1 MSVDEFNNNFLIPFL
16 TEVSSCNK
24 DIILLGDFN
33 VDLLKSDT
41 VKEVCEYLDIFS
53 SFNLLPQIILPTR
66 VTETTSTV
74 IDNIFFNSAECN
86 PISGNIICPISDH
99 LAQFAVMQAPQI
111 QYISAPDEKI
121 ARDWKNFNHAD
132 FLTELRSAKWDVI
145 LQLEANDPNISFD
158 NLHNSVNNLLDK
170 YAPFKITCKK
180 KNRKKSNPWITN
192 GILVS
197 ISKRD
202 HLYKSYIREK
212 SPVVKALLLESF
224 KKYRNKIVSLC
235 RLSKSNFFTKY
246 FRDNKKHIGKIWEG
260 VKSIISLCSS
270 SSSSSSS
277 PSCININNVPV
288 SDPESMANS
297 FNDYFVTIAENIRK
311 EIPSTNKHFSDFLK
325 KPVSDSLFLSPTDEM
340 EVLYCLSS
348 LDQNKSSGPFSI
360 PSQIFSLIKTEI
372 STPLSNIINMSFT
385 TGIYP
390 SNLKIAK
397 VIPIHK
403 KGSKLELTNYRPI
416 SLLSNIDKVFE
427 KLIYKRVYGFLEA
440 KKVLFSHQFGFRK
453 NYSTAQ
459 TLLNIS
465 QKIMD
470 ALDKGNY
477 ACGVFIDL
485 QKAFD
490 TVDHETLLKKLFH
503 YGIRGTTLS
512 LFHSYLT
519 GQLQHVSISGVCSD
533 NKIIR
538 HGVPQGSVLGPLLF
552 LLYINDLNCA
562 IKYSMVHHFADDT
575 NFLHF
580 SGSLKQLAKQM
591 NLDLKFL
598 CHWLNANK
606 ISLNAGKTEYIIFK
620 HARKPVNFDFRLY
633 IHGKKLLPSNCIK
646 YLGVLLDSDLS

>member
-1 MSVDEFNNNFLIPFL
+1 MDTIFKGIETIAIRSGISFEFLQSDCNLPGFTYTHTPTEGEKGGVLLYVPDNLIFVECPKFDALVYKSKELESKFIELSQSNNRSIVVGCIYKHPRMSVNEFNNNFLIPFL

-260 VKSIISLCSS
+260 VKSIISLRSS
-270 SSSSSSS
+270 SSSSSLLLVLTL
-277 PSCININNVPV
+277 I
-288 SDPESMANS
+288 M
-297 FNDYFVTIAENIRK
+297 F
-311 EIPSTNKHFSDFLK
+311 
-325 KPVSDSLFLSPTDEM
+325 LFLT
-340 EVLYCLSS
+340 LN
-348 LDQNKSSGPFSI
+348 QW
-360 PSQIFSLIKTEI
+360 
-372 STPLSNIINMSFT
+372 
-385 TGIYP
+385 
-390 SNLKIAK
+390 
-397 VIPIHK
+397 
-403 KGSKLELTNYRPI
+403 
-416 SLLSNIDKVFE
+416 
-427 KLIYKRVYGFLEA
+427 
-440 KKVLFSHQFGFRK
+440 
-453 NYSTAQ
+453 Q
-459 TLLNIS
+459 TLL
-465 QKIMD
+465 M
-470 ALDKGNY
+470 
-477 ACGVFIDL
+477 
-485 QKAFD
+485 
-490 TVDHETLLKKLFH
+490 TTLLPLPKISERKFLPLISTSLIFKK
-503 YGIRGTTLS
+503 S
-512 LFHSYLT
+512 LFPTLYFFL
-519 GQLQHVSISGVCSD
+519 LQMRWKCFTVY
-533 NKIIR
+533 
-538 HGVPQGSVLGPLLF
+538 PLLTK
-552 LLYINDLNCA
+552 INL
-562 IKYSMVHHFADDT
+562 
-575 NFLHF
+575 
-580 SGSLKQLAKQM
+580 
-591 NLDLKFL
+591 LDLSVFPLKFFL
-598 CHWLNANK
+598 
-606 ISLNAGKTEYIIFK
+606 
-620 HARKPVNFDFRLY
+620 
-633 IHGKKLLPSNCIK
+633 
-646 YLGVLLDSDLS
+646 